1 MIKWMQTEILRLDGK
16 VYDKV
21 DLEEDDKADDKVDEK
36 VDDKIG

>member
-21 DLEEDDKADDKVDEK
+21 DLEEDDKADDRVDEK

>member
-1 MIKWMQTEILRLDGK
+1 MQTEILRLDGK

>member
-1 MIKWMQTEILRLDGK
+1 MQTEILRLDGK

-36 VDDKIG
+36 VDDKIGW